1 MLNLTLSYYVSCP
14 RAMMAC
20 HAQCHLT
27 ICAVQG
33 FLWHVTPA
41 VVRPCV
47 FSKDYES
54 MQRQTLSDLCAVKG
68 R

>member
-1 MLNLTLSYYVSCP
+1 MPHTTLSNYVSYP
-14 RAMMAC
+14 RAMMVC
-20 HAQCHLT
+20 HARCHLT
-27 ICAVQG
+27 ICVVQG
-33 FLWHVTPA
+33 FLSHVTPA

-54 MQRQTLSDLCAVKG
+54 MQCQTSYDLCAIQG